1 MGPLHESMVGTP
13 QSAFSRSEGHTIT
26 PVRPLVSN
34 SPLTRAWTPIV
45 EAGSLWARVRAP
57 FARRRYAREFD
68 CFRAFVQAFSNLRRP
83 LHHGEPQAMADD
95 AVLLGLLDVDP
106 TFCVAN
112 GTSYQLVPAYKRRRS
127 EVVFRE
133 WLVIYER
140 RNARQPAVRYFL

>member
-1 MGPLHESMVGTP
+1 
-13 QSAFSRSEGHTIT
+13 
-26 PVRPLVSN
+26 
-34 SPLTRAWTPIV
+34 
-45 EAGSLWARVRAP
+45 
-57 FARRRYAREFD
+57 
-68 CFRAFVQAFSNLRRP
+68 
-83 LHHGEPQAMADD
+83 MADD